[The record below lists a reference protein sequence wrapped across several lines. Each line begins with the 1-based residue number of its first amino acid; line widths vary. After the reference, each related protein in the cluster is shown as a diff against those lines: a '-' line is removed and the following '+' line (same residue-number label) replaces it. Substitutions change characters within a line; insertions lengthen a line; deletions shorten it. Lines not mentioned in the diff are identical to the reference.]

1 VAGIAVQTVVAVG
14 AVLGL
19 GLAYDPVTAYLLL
32 ATVIVTVVVGVYI
45 VVNLSCAG
53 YFLRSGRASLKPV
66 RHLLFPA
73 LGSAAFI
80 PALLTAAGLPVFDF
94 VTELTAPVSYAGP
107 VVGAWLTVG
116 AVVLLVLIRRHPGRI
131 AETARVHLDAD
142 DTDAERQGGAGVHPP
157 PSQR

>member
-1 VAGIAVQTVVAVG
+1 MQTVVAVG

-19 GLAYDPVTAYLLL
+19 GFAYDPVTAYLLL
-32 ATVIVTVVVGVYI
+32 ATVIVTIVTGVYI

-66 RHLLFPA
+66 RHLLYPA

-107 VVGAWLTVG
+107 VVGAWLAVG
-116 AVVLLVLIRRHPGRI
+116 VVVLLVLIRRHPGRI
-131 AETARVHLDAD
+131 AETARVHLDD
-142 DTDAERQGGAGVHPP
+142 YDAGAGRRDGTGARQP